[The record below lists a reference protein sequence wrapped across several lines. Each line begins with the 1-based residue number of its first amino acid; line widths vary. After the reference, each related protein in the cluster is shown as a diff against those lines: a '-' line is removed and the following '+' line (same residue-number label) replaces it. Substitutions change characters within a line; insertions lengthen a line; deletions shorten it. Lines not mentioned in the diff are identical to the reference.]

1 MNLFKTVR
9 CIVRRMKPEDWHGLL
24 NILSDEEV
32 MRYIEYPFSEK
43 QTKQFI
49 KEAGMS
55 DPPLVYAIVYKEN
68 QKLIGHLIF
77 HPYEKDIYEIGWILH
92 RNYWGKSI
100 ATELTQAAIEYAK
113 EKGIEKLLIQ
123 CSPQQESTIALAQ
136 KFGFE
141 FIEETDVAYERLCL
155 WSLCLKFAEDGNG

>member
-9 CIVRRMKPEDWHGLL
+9 CIVRRMKPEDWNGLF

-32 MRYIEYPFSEK
+32 MRYIEQPFSEK

-77 HPYEKDIYEIGWILH
+77 HPYEKDVYEIGWILH
-92 RNYWGKSI
+92 RNYWGRSI

-113 EKGIEKLLIQ
+113 EKGIKKLLIQ
-123 CSPQQESTIALAQ
+123 CSSEQESTIALAQ

-141 FIEETDVAYERLCL
+141 FIEKTDIAYGRLCL
-155 WSLCLKFAEDGNG
+155 RSLCLKFAEDGKG